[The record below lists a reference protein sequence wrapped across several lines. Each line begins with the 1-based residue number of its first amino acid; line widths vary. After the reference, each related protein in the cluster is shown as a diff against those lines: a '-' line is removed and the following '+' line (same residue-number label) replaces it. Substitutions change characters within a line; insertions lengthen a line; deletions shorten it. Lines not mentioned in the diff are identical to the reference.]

1 MLHTNIQLLLC
12 AKPMRTLFF
21 SVILLLTGLQ
31 TNIAQNN
38 CPSIQKNFGASCN
51 DGNPQTI
58 NDRVRNDCRCRGDYF
73 SALITVK
80 CPKDTVLVSTSKYG
94 TVLKFDEIGMFKSV
108 VGACAGI
115 TEVKRTSGYYSGYP
129 FEPNALIFEEY
140 IATDKCG
147 NKSSCSFFVKTTAV
161 QVRAIADGSGA
172 GGAGSNLSVNNLS
185 PNPAQNKL
193 TVSLNSDIE
202 TETELRIFNT
212 LGQTMLIEKRSLNT
226 GLNELNLDISAL
238 QNGFYFISTNQK
250 EQVPMKFVK
259 N

>member
-1 MLHTNIQLLLC
+1 MLHNNTQLLLC
-12 AKPMRTLFF
+12 AKPMRTLFLL
-21 SVILLLTGLQ
+21 VILLITGLQ
-31 TNIAQNN
+31 INTAQN
-38 CPSIQKNFGASCN
+38 CPSIQKNFGAPCN

-58 NDRVRNDCRCRGDYF
+58 KDRVRNDCKCRGDYF

-94 TVLKFDEIGMFKSV
+94 TVLTFDEFGMFKSV
-108 VGACAGI
+108 AGACAGI

-140 IATDKCG
+140 VATDKCG

-161 QVRAIADGSGA
+161 KARAITDGSGA
-172 GGAGSNLSVNNLS
+172 GSSGSNLLVNNLS

-193 TVSLNSDIE
+193 AISLNSEIE

-212 LGQTMLIEKRSLNT
+212 LGQTMLVEKRSLNT
-226 GLNELNLDISAL
+226 GMNEINLDISAL
-238 QNGFYFISTNQK
+238 QNGFYFFSTNQN
-250 EQVPMKFVK
+250 EQAPMKFVK